1 MWFDLSD
8 VKCLCWTYPNV
19 SCTNVVDFI
28 LSDCISHLAIPPLL
42 PLTENLAA
50 CSPKIWRRNR
60 LMRASRVLGQA
71 PKPQNCKTISNNMT
85 CMLSFFHFFH
95 HLMSAVESC
104 PNEKKLQLSTQQHP
118 KTTVTTVSLC
128 FLMFPYIYHL
138 LKKNFRFDCM
148 SKVLSRHEIVTFPR
162 LNPHADLSELLNV
175 PLSTK
180 VSIFPTWKFPGQRV
194 PMPDISPLWKGSK
207 G

>member
-71 PKPQNCKTISNNMT
+71 PKPQNCKTISKNMT

-128 FLMFPYIYHL
+128 FLMFLYIHHL
-138 LKKNFRFDCM
+138 FKKT
-148 SKVLSRHEIVTFPR
+148 SG
-162 LNPHADLSELLNV
+162 
-175 PLSTK
+175 STACLR
-180 VSIFPTWKFPGQRV
+180 SSPG
-194 PMPDISPLWKGSK
+194 MK
-207 G
+207 